1 MTHPQDLG
9 LAAQARAIASG
20 DLAASELL
28 KATLERIAERNPQL
42 NAIIATFPEQ
52 SRQMLDAAPPGPL
65 YGVPISVKDMFGLP
79 WRGYHNGTRLEVG
92 PRVLSGPVRR
102 LAEAGAVVAA
112 VENQH
117 ELGMGT
123 TGAASPHGPARNP
136 VNLEHCPGGSSSGS
150 ASAVG
155 GHLVAGALGSDSGG
169 SARLPAG
176 WSGVVGLK
184 ITYGSVPYDG
194 YAGANSSLSAPG
206 VFARDSADARVM
218 AEALLGRQL
227 PAGDGPA
234 LRVGIVR
241 TPFWDDLDPEVAA
254 ACEAALAGFTDVR
267 EITLTSAVLSA
278 SAGAV
283 RVGAELGAMV
293 PDGVIDDVEPLT
305 RALLQFGA
313 LHPARRL
320 IRADR
325 VRAAIRRELAGAFA
339 DVDVVAWPT
348 NPAPAP
354 PLAAPVLNLPS
365 GPALPDGPNLRQA
378 VIANLAGVP
387 GISIPVGLHSSGLP
401 IGLQLLSAWGEEGAL
416 LDAADHLAREPQFG
430 SPRSAAESS
439 DSSLAA

>member
-1 MTHPQDLG
+1 VTHPQDLS

-20 DLAASELL
+20 DLAGSELL
-28 KATLERIAERNPQL
+28 DATIERIAERNPQL

-52 SRQMLDAAPPGPL
+52 SRQMLAAAPPGPL
-65 YGVPISVKDMFGLP
+65 HGVPISVKDMFGLP
-79 WRGYHNGTRLEVG
+79 WRGYHNGTRRELG
-92 PRVLSGPVRR
+92 PRVLSGPVRC
-102 LAEAGAVVAA
+102 LARAGAVVCA

-136 VNLEHCPGGSSSGS
+136 VNPEHCPGGSSSGS

-169 SARLPAG
+169 STRLPAG
-176 WSGVVGLK
+176 WSGVLGLK
-184 ITYGSVPYDG
+184 VTYGAIPYEG

-206 VFARDSADARVM
+206 VFARDSGDARLLT
-218 AEALLGRQL
+218 EAFLARPL
-227 PAGDGPA
+227 PAGDGA
-234 LRVGIVR
+234 GLRVGIVR
-241 TPFWDDLDPEVAA
+241 TPFWDDLDAEVAA
-254 ACEAALAGFTDVR
+254 ACEAALTAFADVR
-267 EITLTSAVLSA
+267 EIALKSAVLS
-278 SAGAV
+278 SPAGAV

-293 PDGVIDDVEPLT
+293 PDGVIDEVEPVT
-305 RALLQFGA
+305 RALLQFSA

-325 VRAAIRRELAGAFA
+325 VRAAIRRELVEAFL
-339 DVDVVAWPT
+339 DVDVLAWPT

-354 PLAAPVLNLPS
+354 PLAAPVLALPS
-365 GPALPDGPNLRQA
+365 GPARPDGPNLRQA

-401 IGLQLLSAWGEEGAL
+401 IGLQFLAAWGQEATL
-416 LDAADHLAREPQFG
+416 LDAADQLSADR
-430 SPRSAAESS
+430 RS
-439 DSSLAA
+439 

>member
-1 MTHPQDLG
+1 MSHPQDLG
-9 LAAQARAIASG
+9 LAAQARAIAHG
-20 DLAASELL
+20 DLAAGELL
-28 KATLERIAERNPQL
+28 EATLERIAERNPQL

-52 SRQMLDAAPPGPL
+52 SREMLGAAPPGL
-65 YGVPISVKDMFGLP
+65 LHGVPISVKDMFGLP
-79 WRGYHNGTRLEVG
+79 WRGYHNGTRLELG

-102 LAEAGAVVAA
+102 LTEAGAVICA

-123 TGAASPHGPARNP
+123 TGTASPHGPARNP

-155 GHLVAGALGSDSGG
+155 GRLVAGALGSDSGG
-169 SARLPAG
+169 STRLPAG
-176 WSGVVGLK
+176 WSGVLGLK
-184 ITYGSVPYDG
+184 VTYGAVPYDG

-206 VFARDSADARVM
+206 VFARDSADARLM
-218 AEALLGRQL
+218 TEAFLARQL
-227 PAGDGPA
+227 PAGDGAA

-241 TPFWDDLDPEVAA
+241 SPFWEDLDPEVAST
-254 ACEAALAGFTDVR
+254 CEAALTAFADVR
-267 EITLTSAVLSA
+267 EITLKSAGLS
-278 SAGAV
+278 SPAGAV

-293 PDGVIDDVEPLT
+293 PDGVIDDVAPIT
-305 RALLQFGA
+305 RALIQFSA

-325 VRAAIRRELAGAFA
+325 VRAAIRRELAAAFA

-348 NPAPAP
+348 TPAPAP
-354 PLAAPVLNLPS
+354 PLAAPVLTLPS

-387 GISIPVGLHSSGLP
+387 GISIPIAPHSSGLP
-401 IGLQLLSAWGEEGAL
+401 IGIQLLAAWGEEAAL
-416 LDAADHLAREPQFG
+416 LDAADHLSVAGEH
-430 SPRSAAESS
+430 SPASA
-439 DSSLAA
+439 D

>member
-1 MTHPQDLG
+1 LTHPQDLG

-28 KATLERIAERNPQL
+28 EATLERITERNPQL

-52 SRQMLDAAPPGPL
+52 SRQMLAAAPPGPL
-65 YGVPISVKDMFGLP
+65 HGVPISVKDMFGLP
-79 WRGYHNGTRLEVG
+79 WRGYHNGTRLELG

-102 LAEAGAVVAA
+102 LAEAGAVVSA

-123 TGAASPHGPARNP
+123 TGVASPHGPARNP
-136 VNLEHCPGGSSSGS
+136 VNPEHCPGGSSSGS

-169 SARLPAG
+169 STRLPAG
-176 WSGVVGLK
+176 WSGVFGLK
-184 ITYGSVPYDG
+184 VTYGAVPYDG

-206 VFARDSADARVM
+206 VFTRDSADARLM
-218 AEALLGRQL
+218 TEGFLGRPL
-227 PAGDGPA
+227 PAGDGAA

-254 ACEAALAGFTDVR
+254 ICEAALTAFADVR
-267 EITLTSAVLSA
+267 ELALKTAVLS
-278 SAGAV
+278 SPAGAV

-293 PDGVIDDVEPLT
+293 PDGVIDDVDPVT
-305 RALLQFGA
+305 RALIQFSA

-325 VRAAIRRELAGAFA
+325 VRAAVRRELAAAFA

-354 PLAAPVLNLPS
+354 PLAAPVLTLPS
-365 GPALPDGPNLRQA
+365 GPAPPDGPNLRQA

-401 IGLQLLSAWGEEGAL
+401 IGLQLLAAWGQEAAL
-416 LDAADHLAREPQFG
+416 LDAADHL
-430 SPRSAAESS
+430 SAAGERSHAS
-439 DSSLAA
+439 TG

>member
-1 MTHPQDLG
+1 LTHPQDLG
-9 LAAQARAIASG
+9 LAAQARAIARG
-20 DLAASELL
+20 ELAASELL
-28 KATLERIAERNPQL
+28 EATLERIAERNPQL

-52 SRQMLDAAPPGPL
+52 SRQMLAAAPPGPL
-65 YGVPISVKDMFGLP
+65 HGVPISVKDMFGLP
-79 WRGYHNGTRLEVG
+79 WRGYHNGTRLELG

-102 LAEAGAVVAA
+102 LAEAGAVVSA

-123 TGAASPHGPARNP
+123 TGAASPHGPACNP
-136 VNLEHCPGGSSSGS
+136 VNPAYCPGGSSSGS

-169 SARLPAG
+169 STRLPAG
-176 WSGVVGLK
+176 WSGVFGLK
-184 ITYGSVPYDG
+184 VTYGAVPYDG
-194 YAGANSSLSAPG
+194 YTGANSSLSAPG
-206 VFARDSADARVM
+206 VFARDSADIRLLT
-218 AEALLGRQL
+218 EAFLGRPL
-227 PAGDGPA
+227 PAGDGAA

-254 ACEAALAGFTDVR
+254 TCEAALAAFADVR
-267 EITLTSAVLSA
+267 EVALKTAVLSPP
-278 SAGAV
+278 AGAV
-283 RVGAELGAMV
+283 RVGAELGALI
-293 PDGVIDDVEPLT
+293 PDGVIEDVEPIT
-305 RALLQFGA
+305 RALIQFSA

-325 VRAAIRRELAGAFA
+325 VRAAVRRELAAAFV

-354 PLAAPVLNLPS
+354 PLAAPVLTLPS
-365 GPALPDGPNLRQA
+365 GPTPPDGPNLRQA

-401 IGLQLLSAWGEEGAL
+401 IGLQLLAAWGEEAAL
-416 LDAADHLAREPQFG
+416 LDAADHLSAAREQPHASTG
-430 SPRSAAESS
+430 
-439 DSSLAA
+439 